1 MLFQCDQF
9 LQTMVFLFMGSI
21 FSFFSIGFNEV
32 SPESEVQREYLSRKN
47 EYLIENKELEAL
59 SGNQQ
64 RTIRSHYF
72 Q

>member
-1 MLFQCDQF
+1 VTNFF
-9 LQTMVFLFMGSI
+9 KPWFFYSWGSI